1 MTDRQKYQKILNI
14 LVKRDYPFI
23 KDVEVYRLKKLNS
36 FNLDLDVNLH
46 ITRKKMLELVDFDCI
61 DQIPDHESIF
71 MSLFSFGLCTKGLI
85 KRDEFE
91 DYLVTIFQST
101 IDSERILV
109 HRISVNV
116 IAPDINGEY

>member
-1 MTDRQKYQKILNI
+1 MTDRQRYQNILNV
-14 LVKRDYPFI
+14 LVKREYPFI
-23 KDVEVYRLKKLNS
+23 NNVEVYRLKKLNF

-91 DYLVTIFQST
+91 EFLVTVFQST
-101 IDSERILV
+101 IDPEKILI

>member
-1 MTDRQKYQKILNI
+1 MTDRQKYQKILNVI
-14 LVKRDYPFI
+14 VKRDYPFI

-46 ITRKKMLELVDFDCI
+46 ITRKKMLELVDFGCI

>member
-1 MTDRQKYQKILNI
+1 MTDRQKYQKILNVI
-14 LVKRDYPFI
+14 VKRDYPFI

>member
-1 MTDRQKYQKILNI
+1 MTDRQRYQNILNV
-14 LVKRDYPFI
+14 LVKREYPFI

-91 DYLVTIFQST
+91 DYLVTIFQSA
-101 IDSERILV
+101 IDPEKILI